1 VPADLRIINIK
12 SISLQAGQAALT
24 GESVSV
30 RKTTD
35 QMSDN
40 ANML

>member
-1 VPADLRIINIK
+1 VK

-30 RKTTD
+30 QKND
-35 QMSDN
+35 K
-40 ANML
+40 